1 MMPSQRSGGREDKKV
16 VRPLALLLS
25 LLMVSVALLFS
36 GCSHVVYPRGAI
48 PVKMDVVGSMDAK
61 KVVSFI
67 NGVTDSKLTL
77 IATQG
82 TDKYFADYKQ
92 WTSAIASQLENEL
105 RNRGVQVRPE
115 SEVGFKVSVESVGL
129 FWGAFATRCIVRAR
143 VEKTDGT
150 WSRTYEGNNASN
162 NINRAIDGA
171 AYKVVVAI
179 MGDQDF
185 KSTIR

>member
-1 MMPSQRSGGREDKKV
+1 MARSLKV
-16 VRPLALLLS
+16 VLFLLLF
-25 LLMVSVALLFS
+25 ALLFS
-36 GCSHVVYPRGAI
+36 GCSHVVYPRGPI

-61 KVVSFI
+61 KTVSFI

-92 WTSAIASQLENEL
+92 WTSSIVSQLESEL
-105 RNRGVQVRPE
+105 RNRGVQIKPE
-115 SEVGFKVSVESVGL
+115 SEVGFKVGVESVGL

-162 NINRAIDGA
+162 HLNRAIDGA

-179 MGDQDF
+179 MGDQEF
-185 KSTIR
+185 RNAMR

>member
-1 MMPSQRSGGREDKKV
+1 MVRS
-16 VRPLALLLS
+16 LTLLLS
-25 LLMVSVALLFS
+25 LLMVSFALLFS
-36 GCSHVVYPRGAI
+36 GCSHVVYPRGPI

-61 KVVSFI
+61 KVVSFT

-92 WTSAIASQLENEL
+92 WTSSIVSQLESEL
-105 RNRGVQVRPE
+105 RNRGVQIKPE
-115 SEVGFKVSVESVGL
+115 SEVGFKVGVESVGL

-162 NINRAIDGA
+162 HFNRAIDGA

-185 KSTIR
+185 KNAIR